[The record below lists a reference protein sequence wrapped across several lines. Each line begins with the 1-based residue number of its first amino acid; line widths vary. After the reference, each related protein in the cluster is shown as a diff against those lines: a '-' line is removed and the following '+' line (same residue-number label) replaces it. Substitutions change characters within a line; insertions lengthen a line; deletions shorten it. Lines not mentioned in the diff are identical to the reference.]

1 MCVDVSGG
9 RKGAVPQPF
18 LNLLHRYAVHHHQAG
33 AAVAQIVETDVLQSV
48 LGQQPVE
55 VLRHEVRADQLA
67 FLIGADEI
75 QILSAVALLEQLA
88 VKLLLFLLLQKFFF
102 HSRDQRQGTAAGLVL
117 HHIADHRNVLAVH
130 QLFRHLVIDDDGL
143 ALKVDR
149 RPLQPKHLA
158 AAQTVVGCN
167 EDAQVQGVILR
178 YFQQLLDFILGVEVG
193 PEAVLLRAVNFQ
205 HLLNKNEIRF
215 LHNYY
220 LGSQPV
226 LQRTK
231 EYHAEITNRIV
242 ENHANEC
249 VGFYTGYMSGTPCSY
264 VRSETATGDG
274 EEIARLS
281 NALQYEGKD
290 ALDRRLWQWMLECG
304 QGYRIVLPDK
314 GYNGHYPDETP
325 LLVDV
330 PDPDMAYV
338 IYNSGI
344 GHKPIA
350 NVLHISRNYQNDLND
365 LICVYTPNQY
375 FEIDNGKITKSE
387 NHSLGMLPMVEYKLN
402 PERMGLFEPAIPVL
416 DAINDLES
424 NRLDGVA
431 QFIQSIMVFT
441 NCLVDK
447 DALDQVKELGAMCLK
462 STSGLPASVSQI
474 ANELDQQQSQTLLDS
489 MLNVYRSLTAMPS
502 ATGSENAT
510 SDNVGAVI
518 VRNGWNHTEARAQ
531 QYENMFK
538 YAERQSLSVM
548 LKILRDT
555 AGSKLMASDINIKLP
570 RRQYD
575 NQQSKVQIF
584 AQMIQQPID
593 PQLAF
598 TTPGLFPDPQAAYEM
613 SKPFLIAAGKLG
625 EDGKAPKPQ
634 EQQPE
639 QVVEANKTSNE
650 QSDSINKETEGE

>member
-1 MCVDVSGG
+1 M
-9 RKGAVPQPF
+9 AE
-18 LNLLHRYAVHHHQAG
+18 Y
-33 AAVAQIVETDVLQSV
+33 QIVVDGSLNEPLTGRRPIET
-48 LGQQPVE
+48 PE
-55 VLRHEVRADQLA
+55 TEINRA
-67 FLIGADEI
+67 
-75 QILSAVALLEQLA
+75 
-88 VKLLLFLLLQKFFF
+88 
-102 HSRDQRQGTAAGLVL
+102 
-117 HHIADHRNVLAVH
+117 NVL
-130 QLFRHLVIDDDGL
+130 
-143 ALKVDR
+143 KVVMGKAE
-149 RPLQPKHLA
+149 P
-158 AAQTVVGCN
+158 
-167 EDAQVQGVILR
+167 I
-178 YFQQLLDFILGVEVG
+178 
-193 PEAVLLRAVNFQ
+193 

-226 LQRTK
+226 LHRTK

-314 GYNGHYPDETP
+314 GYNGNYPDETP

-350 NVLHISRNYQNDLND
+350 NVLHIPRNYQNDLND

-375 FEIDNGKITKSE
+375 FEIDNGKVTKSE

-538 YAERQSLSVM
+538 FSERQSLSVM

-555 AGSKLMASDINIKLP
+555 AGSNLMASDVEIRLP

-575 NQQSKVQIF
+575 NLQSKVQVFI
-584 AQMIQQPID
+584 QMLDSSAD
-593 PQLAF
+593 PHLAF
-598 TTPGLFPDPQAAYEM
+598 EISHLYTDPEAAYQA
-613 SKPFLIAAGKLG
+613 SVPFLIAAGKLG
-625 EDGKAPKPQ
+625 EDGKAPRPQ
-634 EQQPE
+634 EQPVDHIVNAYKLLSE
-639 QVVEANKTSNE
+639 QANAKNG
-650 QSDSINKETEGE
+650 GEK

>member
-1 MCVDVSGG
+1 MAEYQVVVDG
-9 RKGAVPQPF
+9 F
-18 LNLLHRYAVHHHQAG
+18 LNKPLTGRRP
-33 AAVAQIVETDVLQSV
+33 IET
-48 LGQQPVE
+48 PE
-55 VLRHEVRADQLA
+55 T
-67 FLIGADEI
+67 EI
-75 QILSAVALLEQLA
+75 NQ
-88 VKLLLFLLLQKFFF
+88 
-102 HSRDQRQGTAAGLVL
+102 T
-117 HHIADHRNVLAVH
+117 NVL
-130 QLFRHLVIDDDGL
+130 
-143 ALKVDR
+143 KVVMGKAE
-149 RPLQPKHLA
+149 P
-158 AAQTVVGCN
+158 
-167 EDAQVQGVILR
+167 I
-178 YFQQLLDFILGVEVG
+178 
-193 PEAVLLRAVNFQ
+193 

-226 LQRTK
+226 LERTK
-231 EYHAEITNRIV
+231 EYHSEITNRIV

-314 GYNGHYPDETP
+314 GYNGNYPDETP

-350 NVLHISRNYQNDLND
+350 NVLHIPRNYQNDLND

-375 FEIDNGKITKSE
+375 FEIDNGKVTKSE

-538 YAERQSLSVM
+538 FSERQSLSVM

-555 AGSKLMASDINIKLP
+555 AGSKLMASDVEIRLP

-575 NQQSKVQIF
+575 NLQSKVQVFI
-584 AQMIQQPID
+584 QMLDSSAD
-593 PQLAF
+593 PHLAF
-598 TTPGLFPDPQAAYEM
+598 EISHLYTDPEAAYQA
-613 SKPFLIAAGKLG
+613 SVPFLIAAGKLG
-625 EDGKAPKPQ
+625 KDGKAPKPQ
-634 EQQPE
+634 EQPKQDA
-639 QVVEANKTSNE
+639 VDINAGNMADK
-650 QSDSINKETEGE
+650 QSADTNKETKGE

>member
-1 MCVDVSGG
+1 MAEYQMVVGG
-9 RKGAVPQPF
+9 F
-18 LNLLHRYAVHHHQAG
+18 LNEPLTGRRP
-33 AAVAQIVETDVLQSV
+33 IET
-48 LGQQPVE
+48 PE
-55 VLRHEVRADQLA
+55 TEINRA
-67 FLIGADEI
+67 
-75 QILSAVALLEQLA
+75 
-88 VKLLLFLLLQKFFF
+88 
-102 HSRDQRQGTAAGLVL
+102 
-117 HHIADHRNVLAVH
+117 NVL
-130 QLFRHLVIDDDGL
+130 
-143 ALKVDR
+143 KVVMG
-149 RPLQPKHLA
+149 KA
-158 AAQTVVGCN
+158 
-167 EDAQVQGVILR
+167 ESI
-178 YFQQLLDFILGVEVG
+178 
-193 PEAVLLRAVNFQ
+193 

-226 LQRTK
+226 LHRTK

-314 GYNGHYPDETP
+314 GYSGNYPDETP

-350 NVLHISRNYQNDLND
+350 NVLHIPRNYQNDLND

-375 FEIDNGKITKSE
+375 FEIDNGKVTKSE
-387 NHSLGMLPMVEYKLN
+387 SHSLGMLPMVEYKLN

-518 VRNGWNHTEARAQ
+518 VRNGWNHT
-531 QYENMFK
+531 
-538 YAERQSLSVM
+538 
-548 LKILRDT
+548 
-555 AGSKLMASDINIKLP
+555 
-570 RRQYD
+570 
-575 NQQSKVQIF
+575 
-584 AQMIQQPID
+584 
-593 PQLAF
+593 
-598 TTPGLFPDPQAAYEM
+598 
-613 SKPFLIAAGKLG
+613 
-625 EDGKAPKPQ
+625 
-634 EQQPE
+634 
-639 QVVEANKTSNE
+639 
-650 QSDSINKETEGE
+650 

>member
-1 MCVDVSGG
+1 MAEYQIVVDG
-9 RKGAVPQPF
+9 F
-18 LNLLHRYAVHHHQAG
+18 LNNPLTGRRPIETPETEINQA
-33 AAVAQIVETDVLQSV
+33 
-48 LGQQPVE
+48 
-55 VLRHEVRADQLA
+55 
-67 FLIGADEI
+67 
-75 QILSAVALLEQLA
+75 
-88 VKLLLFLLLQKFFF
+88 
-102 HSRDQRQGTAAGLVL
+102 
-117 HHIADHRNVLAVH
+117 NVL
-130 QLFRHLVIDDDGL
+130 
-143 ALKVDR
+143 KVVMGKAE
-149 RPLQPKHLA
+149 P
-158 AAQTVVGCN
+158 
-167 EDAQVQGVILR
+167 I
-178 YFQQLLDFILGVEVG
+178 
-193 PEAVLLRAVNFQ
+193 

-226 LQRTK
+226 LHRTK

-314 GYNGHYPDETP
+314 GYNGNYPDETP

-350 NVLHISRNYQNDLND
+350 NVLHIPRNYQND

-375 FEIDNGKITKSE
+375 FEIDNGKVTKTE

-441 NCLVDK
+441 NCLVDEE
-447 DALDQVKELGAMCLK
+447 ALKAVKAMGAMCLK
-462 STSGLPASVSQI
+462 SSSGQPASVAQL

-538 YAERQSLSVM
+538 FSERQSLSVM

-625 EDGKAPKPQ
+625 NDGKAPKPQ
-634 EQQPE
+634 EQTTDTDNGKM
-639 QVVEANKTSNE
+639 VVEQANVK
-650 QSDSINKETEGE
+650 EGEQK

>member
-1 MCVDVSGG
+1 MAEYQIVVNG
-9 RKGAVPQPF
+9 F
-18 LNLLHRYAVHHHQAG
+18 LNEPLTGRRP
-33 AAVAQIVETDVLQSV
+33 IET
-48 LGQQPVE
+48 PE
-55 VLRHEVRADQLA
+55 TEINRA
-67 FLIGADEI
+67 
-75 QILSAVALLEQLA
+75 
-88 VKLLLFLLLQKFFF
+88 
-102 HSRDQRQGTAAGLVL
+102 
-117 HHIADHRNVLAVH
+117 NVL
-130 QLFRHLVIDDDGL
+130 
-143 ALKVDR
+143 KVVMGKAE
-149 RPLQPKHLA
+149 P
-158 AAQTVVGCN
+158 
-167 EDAQVQGVILR
+167 I
-178 YFQQLLDFILGVEVG
+178 
-193 PEAVLLRAVNFQ
+193 

-226 LQRTK
+226 LKRTK

-314 GYNGHYPDETP
+314 GYGGNYPDETP

-350 NVLHISRNYQNDLND
+350 NVLHIPRNYQNDLND

-375 FEIDNGKITKSE
+375 FEIDNGKVTKSE

-538 YAERQSLSVM
+538 FSERQSLSVM

-555 AGSKLMASDINIKLP
+555 AGSKLMASDVEIRLP

-575 NQQSKVQIF
+575 NLQSKVQVFI
-584 AQMIQQPID
+584 QMLDSSAD
-593 PQLAF
+593 PHLAF
-598 TTPGLFPDPQAAYEM
+598 EISHLYTDPEAAYQA
-613 SKPFLIAAGKLG
+613 SVPFLIAAGKLG
-625 EDGKAPKPQ
+625 KDGKAPKPQ

-639 QVVEANKTSNE
+639 QVVEANKTSDE

>member
-1 MCVDVSGG
+1 MAEYQIVVDG
-9 RKGAVPQPF
+9 F
-18 LNLLHRYAVHHHQAG
+18 LNNPLTGRRP
-33 AAVAQIVETDVLQSV
+33 IET
-48 LGQQPVE
+48 PE
-55 VLRHEVRADQLA
+55 T
-67 FLIGADEI
+67 EI
-75 QILSAVALLEQLA
+75 N
-88 VKLLLFLLLQKFFF
+88 
-102 HSRDQRQGTAAGLVL
+102 RT
-117 HHIADHRNVLAVH
+117 NVL
-130 QLFRHLVIDDDGL
+130 
-143 ALKVDR
+143 KVVMGKAE
-149 RPLQPKHLA
+149 P
-158 AAQTVVGCN
+158 
-167 EDAQVQGVILR
+167 I
-178 YFQQLLDFILGVEVG
+178 
-193 PEAVLLRAVNFQ
+193 

-226 LQRTK
+226 LHRAK

-290 ALDRRLWQWMLECG
+290 SLDRRLWQWMLECG

-314 GYNGHYPDETP
+314 GYNGNYPDETP

-350 NVLHISRNYQNDLND
+350 NVLHIPRNYQNDLND

-375 FEIDNGKITKSE
+375 FEIDNGKVTKSE
-387 NHSLGMLPMVEYKLN
+387 SHSLGMLPMVEYKLN

-555 AGSKLMASDINIKLP
+555 AGSKLMASDVEIRLP

-575 NQQSKVQIF
+575 NLQSKVQVFI
-584 AQMIQQPID
+584 QMLNSSAD
-593 PQLAF
+593 PHLAF
-598 TTPGLFPDPQAAYEM
+598 EISHLYTDPEAAYQA
-613 SKPFLIAAGKLG
+613 SVPFLIAAGKLG
-625 EDGKAPKPQ
+625 KDGKAPKPQ
-634 EQQPE
+634 EQPVDHIVNAYKLLSE
-639 QVVEANKTSNE
+639 QANAKNG
-650 QSDSINKETEGE
+650 GEK

>member
-1 MCVDVSGG
+1 MAEYQIVVDG
-9 RKGAVPQPF
+9 F
-18 LNLLHRYAVHHHQAG
+18 LNNPLTGRRP
-33 AAVAQIVETDVLQSV
+33 IET
-48 LGQQPVE
+48 PE
-55 VLRHEVRADQLA
+55 TEINRA
-67 FLIGADEI
+67 
-75 QILSAVALLEQLA
+75 
-88 VKLLLFLLLQKFFF
+88 
-102 HSRDQRQGTAAGLVL
+102 
-117 HHIADHRNVLAVH
+117 NVL
-130 QLFRHLVIDDDGL
+130 
-143 ALKVDR
+143 KVVMGKAE
-149 RPLQPKHLA
+149 P
-158 AAQTVVGCN
+158 
-167 EDAQVQGVILR
+167 I
-178 YFQQLLDFILGVEVG
+178 
-193 PEAVLLRAVNFQ
+193 

-226 LQRTK
+226 LNRTK

-314 GYNGHYPDETP
+314 GYNGNYPDETP

-350 NVLHISRNYQNDLND
+350 NVLHIPRNYQNDLND

-375 FEIDNGKITKSE
+375 FEIDNGKVTKSE

-416 DAINDLES
+416 DSINDLES

-538 YAERQSLSVM
+538 FSERQSLSVM

-625 EDGKAPKPQ
+625 KDGKAPKPQ
-634 EQQPE
+634 EQPKQDATGTN
-639 QVVEANKTSNE
+639 VGNMADE
-650 QSDSINKETEGE
+650 QSTDTNKETEGE

>member
-1 MCVDVSGG
+1 MAEYQMVVGG
-9 RKGAVPQPF
+9 F
-18 LNLLHRYAVHHHQAG
+18 LNNPLTGRRP
-33 AAVAQIVETDVLQSV
+33 IET
-48 LGQQPVE
+48 PE
-55 VLRHEVRADQLA
+55 T
-67 FLIGADEI
+67 EI
-75 QILSAVALLEQLA
+75 N
-88 VKLLLFLLLQKFFF
+88 
-102 HSRDQRQGTAAGLVL
+102 RT
-117 HHIADHRNVLAVH
+117 NVL
-130 QLFRHLVIDDDGL
+130 
-143 ALKVDR
+143 KVVMGKAE
-149 RPLQPKHLA
+149 P
-158 AAQTVVGCN
+158 
-167 EDAQVQGVILR
+167 I
-178 YFQQLLDFILGVEVG
+178 
-193 PEAVLLRAVNFQ
+193 

-226 LQRTK
+226 LLRTK

-314 GYNGHYPDETP
+314 GYNGNYPDETP

-350 NVLHISRNYQNDLND
+350 NVLHIPRNYQNDLND

-375 FEIDNGKITKSE
+375 FEIDNGKVTKSE
-387 NHSLGMLPMVEYKLN
+387 SHSLGMLPMVEYKLN

-538 YAERQSLSVM
+538 FSERQSLSVM
-548 LKILRDT
+548 LKILCDT
-555 AGSKLMASDINIKLP
+555 AGSKLMASDVEIRLP

-575 NQQSKVQIF
+575 NLQSKVQVF
-584 AQMIQQPID
+584 TQMLNSSAD
-593 PQLAF
+593 PHLAF
-598 TTPGLFPDPQAAYEM
+598 EISHLYTDPEAAYQA
-613 SKPFLIAAGKLG
+613 SVPFLISAGKLG
-625 EDGKAPKPQ
+625 KDGKAPKPQ
-634 EQQPE
+634 EQPTDHIANNGKMVGE
-639 QVVEANKTSNE
+639 QTNAK
-650 QSDSINKETEGE
+650 EGEQK

>member
-1 MCVDVSGG
+1 MAEYQMVVGG
-9 RKGAVPQPF
+9 F
-18 LNLLHRYAVHHHQAG
+18 LNNPLTGRRP
-33 AAVAQIVETDVLQSV
+33 IET
-48 LGQQPVE
+48 PE
-55 VLRHEVRADQLA
+55 T
-67 FLIGADEI
+67 EI
-75 QILSAVALLEQLA
+75 N
-88 VKLLLFLLLQKFFF
+88 
-102 HSRDQRQGTAAGLVL
+102 RT
-117 HHIADHRNVLAVH
+117 NVL
-130 QLFRHLVIDDDGL
+130 
-143 ALKVDR
+143 KVVMGKAE
-149 RPLQPKHLA
+149 P
-158 AAQTVVGCN
+158 
-167 EDAQVQGVILR
+167 I
-178 YFQQLLDFILGVEVG
+178 
-193 PEAVLLRAVNFQ
+193 

-226 LQRTK
+226 LLRTK

-290 ALDRRLWQWMLECG
+290 AFDRRLWQWMLECG

-314 GYNGHYPDETP
+314 GYNGNYPDETP

-350 NVLHISRNYQNDLND
+350 NVLHSPRNYQNDLND

-555 AGSKLMASDINIKLP
+555 AGSNLMASDVEIRLP

-575 NQQSKVQIF
+575 NLQSKVQVFI
-584 AQMIQQPID
+584 QMLDSSAD
-593 PQLAF
+593 PHLAF
-598 TTPGLFPDPQAAYEM
+598 EISHLYTDPEAAYQA
-613 SKPFLIAAGKLG
+613 SVPFLIAAGKLG

-634 EQQPE
+634 EQPKQDATDTNVGSTE
-639 QVVEANKTSNE
+639 T
-650 QSDSINKETEGE
+650 ETEGE

>member
-1 MCVDVSGG
+1 MAEYQIVVDG
-9 RKGAVPQPF
+9 F
-18 LNLLHRYAVHHHQAG
+18 LNEPLTGRRP
-33 AAVAQIVETDVLQSV
+33 IET
-48 LGQQPVE
+48 PE
-55 VLRHEVRADQLA
+55 TEINRA
-67 FLIGADEI
+67 
-75 QILSAVALLEQLA
+75 
-88 VKLLLFLLLQKFFF
+88 
-102 HSRDQRQGTAAGLVL
+102 
-117 HHIADHRNVLAVH
+117 NVL
-130 QLFRHLVIDDDGL
+130 
-143 ALKVDR
+143 KVVMGKAE
-149 RPLQPKHLA
+149 P
-158 AAQTVVGCN
+158 
-167 EDAQVQGVILR
+167 I
-178 YFQQLLDFILGVEVG
+178 
-193 PEAVLLRAVNFQ
+193 

-226 LQRTK
+226 LHRTK

-314 GYNGHYPDETP
+314 GHNGNYPDETP

-375 FEIDNGKITKSE
+375 FEIDNGKVVNEGGNGKY
-387 NHSLGMLPMVEYKLN
+387 HSLGMLPMVEYKLN

-447 DALDQVKELGAMCLK
+447 NALDQVKELGAMCLK

-555 AGSKLMASDINIKLP
+555 AGSKLMVSDINIKLP

-613 SKPFLIAAGKLG
+613 SKPFLIASGKLG

-634 EQQPE
+634 KQPADHIADSGKTVGEQ
-639 QVVEANKTSNE
+639 ANAK
-650 QSDSINKETEGE
+650 EGEQK

>member
-1 MCVDVSGG
+1 MAEYQIVVDG
-9 RKGAVPQPF
+9 F
-18 LNLLHRYAVHHHQAG
+18 LNNPLTGRRP
-33 AAVAQIVETDVLQSV
+33 IET
-48 LGQQPVE
+48 PE
-55 VLRHEVRADQLA
+55 TEINRA
-67 FLIGADEI
+67 
-75 QILSAVALLEQLA
+75 
-88 VKLLLFLLLQKFFF
+88 
-102 HSRDQRQGTAAGLVL
+102 
-117 HHIADHRNVLAVH
+117 NVL
-130 QLFRHLVIDDDGL
+130 
-143 ALKVDR
+143 KVVMGKAE
-149 RPLQPKHLA
+149 P
-158 AAQTVVGCN
+158 
-167 EDAQVQGVILR
+167 I
-178 YFQQLLDFILGVEVG
+178 
-193 PEAVLLRAVNFQ
+193 

-226 LQRTK
+226 LNRTK

-314 GYNGHYPDETP
+314 GYNGNYPDETP

-350 NVLHISRNYQNDLND
+350 NVLHIPRNYQNDLND

-375 FEIDNGKITKSE
+375 FEIDNGKVTKSE

-474 ANELDQQQSQTLLDS
+474 ANELDQQQSQTLLNS

-555 AGSKLMASDINIKLP
+555 AGSNLMASDVEIRLP

-575 NQQSKVQIF
+575 NLQSKVQVFI
-584 AQMIQQPID
+584 QMLDSSAD
-593 PQLAF
+593 PHLAF
-598 TTPGLFPDPQAAYEM
+598 EISHLYTDPEAAYQA
-613 SKPFLIAAGKLG
+613 SVPFLIAAGKLG

-634 EQQPE
+634 EQPKQD
-639 QVVEANKTSNE
+639 VTDTNAGNIADE
-650 QSDSINKETEGE
+650 QSTDINKETEGE

>member
-1 MCVDVSGG
+1 MAEYQMVVGG
-9 RKGAVPQPF
+9 F
-18 LNLLHRYAVHHHQAG
+18 LNNPLTGRRP
-33 AAVAQIVETDVLQSV
+33 IET
-48 LGQQPVE
+48 PE
-55 VLRHEVRADQLA
+55 TEINRA
-67 FLIGADEI
+67 
-75 QILSAVALLEQLA
+75 
-88 VKLLLFLLLQKFFF
+88 
-102 HSRDQRQGTAAGLVL
+102 
-117 HHIADHRNVLAVH
+117 NVL
-130 QLFRHLVIDDDGL
+130 
-143 ALKVDR
+143 KVVMGKAE
-149 RPLQPKHLA
+149 P
-158 AAQTVVGCN
+158 
-167 EDAQVQGVILR
+167 I
-178 YFQQLLDFILGVEVG
+178 
-193 PEAVLLRAVNFQ
+193 

-226 LQRTK
+226 LLRTK

-314 GYNGHYPDETP
+314 GYNGNYPDETP

-350 NVLHISRNYQNDLND
+350 NVLHIPRNYQNDLND

-375 FEIDNGKITKSE
+375 FEIDNGKVVNERGNGK

-538 YAERQSLSVM
+538 FSERQSLSVM

-555 AGSKLMASDINIKLP
+555 VSSKLMASDINIKLP

-584 AQMIQQPID
+584 AQMLGQPID

-625 EDGKAPKPQ
+625 EDGKAPNPQ
-634 EQQPE
+634 EQPTDHIAD
-639 QVVEANKTSNE
+639 ANKIVSE
-650 QSDSINKETEGE
+650 QANAKEGEQK

>member
-1 MCVDVSGG
+1 MAEYQMVVGG
-9 RKGAVPQPF
+9 F
-18 LNLLHRYAVHHHQAG
+18 LNEPLTGRRPIETPETEINQA
-33 AAVAQIVETDVLQSV
+33 
-48 LGQQPVE
+48 
-55 VLRHEVRADQLA
+55 
-67 FLIGADEI
+67 
-75 QILSAVALLEQLA
+75 
-88 VKLLLFLLLQKFFF
+88 
-102 HSRDQRQGTAAGLVL
+102 
-117 HHIADHRNVLAVH
+117 NVL
-130 QLFRHLVIDDDGL
+130 
-143 ALKVDR
+143 KVVMGKAE
-149 RPLQPKHLA
+149 P
-158 AAQTVVGCN
+158 
-167 EDAQVQGVILR
+167 I
-178 YFQQLLDFILGVEVG
+178 
-193 PEAVLLRAVNFQ
+193 

-226 LQRTK
+226 LNRTK

-314 GYNGHYPDETP
+314 GYGGNYPDETP

-350 NVLHISRNYQNDLND
+350 NVLHIPRNYQNDLND

-375 FEIDNGKITKSE
+375 FEIDNGKVTKSE

-538 YAERQSLSVM
+538 FSERQSLSVM

-555 AGSKLMASDINIKLP
+555 AGSKLMASDVEIRLP

-575 NQQSKVQIF
+575 NLQSKVQVFI
-584 AQMIQQPID
+584 QMLDSSAD
-593 PQLAF
+593 PHLAF
-598 TTPGLFPDPQAAYEM
+598 EISHLYTDPEAAYQA
-613 SKPFLIAAGKLG
+613 SVPFLIAAGKLG
-625 EDGKAPKPQ
+625 KDGKAPKPQ

-639 QVVEANKTSNE
+639 QVVEANKTSDE

>member
-1 MCVDVSGG
+1 MAEYQVVVDV
-9 RKGAVPQPF
+9 F
-18 LNLLHRYAVHHHQAG
+18 LNKPLTGRRP
-33 AAVAQIVETDVLQSV
+33 IET
-48 LGQQPVE
+48 PE
-55 VLRHEVRADQLA
+55 TEINRA
-67 FLIGADEI
+67 
-75 QILSAVALLEQLA
+75 
-88 VKLLLFLLLQKFFF
+88 
-102 HSRDQRQGTAAGLVL
+102 
-117 HHIADHRNVLAVH
+117 NVL
-130 QLFRHLVIDDDGL
+130 
-143 ALKVDR
+143 KVVMGKAE
-149 RPLQPKHLA
+149 P
-158 AAQTVVGCN
+158 
-167 EDAQVQGVILR
+167 I
-178 YFQQLLDFILGVEVG
+178 
-193 PEAVLLRAVNFQ
+193 

-226 LQRTK
+226 LERTK
-231 EYHAEITNRIV
+231 EYHVEITNRIV

-314 GYNGHYPDETP
+314 GYNGNYPDETP

-350 NVLHISRNYQNDLND
+350 NVLHIPRNYQNDLND

-375 FEIDNGKITKSE
+375 FEIDNGKVTKSE

-462 STSGLPASVSQI
+462 STSGMPASVSQI

-538 YAERQSLSVM
+538 FSERQSLSVM

-555 AGSKLMASDINIKLP
+555 AGSNLMASDVEIRLP

-575 NQQSKVQIF
+575 NLQSKVQVFI
-584 AQMIQQPID
+584 QMLDSSAD
-593 PQLAF
+593 PHLAF
-598 TTPGLFPDPQAAYEM
+598 EISHLYTDPEAAYQA
-613 SKPFLIAAGKLG
+613 SVPFLIAAGKLG

-634 EQQPE
+634 EQPTDHI
-639 QVVEANKTSNE
+639 VDANKMVNE
-650 QSDSINKETEGE
+650 QADEKNGGEK

>member
-1 MCVDVSGG
+1 M
-9 RKGAVPQPF
+9 AE
-18 LNLLHRYAVHHHQAG
+18 Y
-33 AAVAQIVETDVLQSV
+33 QIVVDGSLNEPLTGRRPIET
-48 LGQQPVE
+48 PE
-55 VLRHEVRADQLA
+55 TEINRA
-67 FLIGADEI
+67 
-75 QILSAVALLEQLA
+75 
-88 VKLLLFLLLQKFFF
+88 
-102 HSRDQRQGTAAGLVL
+102 
-117 HHIADHRNVLAVH
+117 NVL
-130 QLFRHLVIDDDGL
+130 
-143 ALKVDR
+143 KVVMGKAE
-149 RPLQPKHLA
+149 P
-158 AAQTVVGCN
+158 
-167 EDAQVQGVILR
+167 I
-178 YFQQLLDFILGVEVG
+178 
-193 PEAVLLRAVNFQ
+193 

-226 LQRTK
+226 LHRTK

-314 GYNGHYPDETP
+314 GYNGNYPDETP

-350 NVLHISRNYQNDLND
+350 NVLHIPRNYQNDLND

-375 FEIDNGKITKSE
+375 FEIDNGKVTKSE
-387 NHSLGMLPMVEYKLN
+387 SHSLGMLPMVEYKLN

-538 YAERQSLSVM
+538 FSERQSLSVM

-555 AGSKLMASDINIKLP
+555 AGSNLMASDVEIRLP

-575 NQQSKVQIF
+575 NLQSKVQVFI
-584 AQMIQQPID
+584 QMLDSSAD
-593 PQLAF
+593 PHLAF
-598 TTPGLFPDPQAAYEM
+598 EISHLYTDPEAAYQA
-613 SKPFLIAAGKLG
+613 SVPFLIAAGKLG
-625 EDGKAPKPQ
+625 EDGKAPRPQ
-634 EQQPE
+634 EQPVDHIVNAYKLLSE
-639 QVVEANKTSNE
+639 QANAKNG
-650 QSDSINKETEGE
+650 GEK

>member
-1 MCVDVSGG
+1 MAEYQVVVDG
-9 RKGAVPQPF
+9 F
-18 LNLLHRYAVHHHQAG
+18 LNEPLTGRRP
-33 AAVAQIVETDVLQSV
+33 IETPET
-48 LGQQPVE
+48 GIN
-55 VLRHEVRADQLA
+55 RA
-67 FLIGADEI
+67 
-75 QILSAVALLEQLA
+75 
-88 VKLLLFLLLQKFFF
+88 
-102 HSRDQRQGTAAGLVL
+102 
-117 HHIADHRNVLAVH
+117 NVL
-130 QLFRHLVIDDDGL
+130 
-143 ALKVDR
+143 KVVMGKAE
-149 RPLQPKHLA
+149 P
-158 AAQTVVGCN
+158 
-167 EDAQVQGVILR
+167 I
-178 YFQQLLDFILGVEVG
+178 
-193 PEAVLLRAVNFQ
+193 

-226 LQRTK
+226 LHRTK

-314 GYNGHYPDETP
+314 GYNGNYPDETP

-350 NVLHISRNYQNDLND
+350 NVLHIPRNYQNDLND

-375 FEIDNGKITKSE
+375 FEIDNGKVTKSE

-555 AGSKLMASDINIKLP
+555 AGSKLMASDVEIRLP

-575 NQQSKVQIF
+575 NLQSKVQVFI
-584 AQMIQQPID
+584 QMLDSSAD
-593 PQLAF
+593 PHLAF
-598 TTPGLFPDPQAAYEM
+598 EISHLYTDPEAAYQA
-613 SKPFLIAAGKLG
+613 SVPFLIAAGKLG

-634 EQQPE
+634 EQPKQNVTNTDSGNIE
-639 QVVEANKTSNE
+639 QETGDAENE
-650 QSDSINKETEGE
+650 RK

>member
-1 MCVDVSGG
+1 MAEYQIVVDG
-9 RKGAVPQPF
+9 F
-18 LNLLHRYAVHHHQAG
+18 LNNPLTGRRP
-33 AAVAQIVETDVLQSV
+33 IET
-48 LGQQPVE
+48 PE
-55 VLRHEVRADQLA
+55 TEINRA
-67 FLIGADEI
+67 
-75 QILSAVALLEQLA
+75 
-88 VKLLLFLLLQKFFF
+88 
-102 HSRDQRQGTAAGLVL
+102 
-117 HHIADHRNVLAVH
+117 NVL
-130 QLFRHLVIDDDGL
+130 
-143 ALKVDR
+143 KVVMGKAE
-149 RPLQPKHLA
+149 P
-158 AAQTVVGCN
+158 
-167 EDAQVQGVILR
+167 I
-178 YFQQLLDFILGVEVG
+178 
-193 PEAVLLRAVNFQ
+193 

-226 LQRTK
+226 LERTK

-314 GYNGHYPDETP
+314 GYNGNYPDETP

-350 NVLHISRNYQNDLND
+350 NVLHIPRNYQNDLND

-375 FEIDNGKITKSE
+375 FEIDNGKVTKSE

-441 NCLVDK
+441 NCLVDE
-447 DALDQVKELGAMCLK
+447 DALNKVKELGAMCLK
-462 STSGLPASVSQI
+462 STAGLPASVSQI

-555 AGSKLMASDINIKLP
+555 AGSKLMASDVEIRLP

-575 NQQSKVQIF
+575 NLQSKVQVF
-584 AQMIQQPID
+584 TQMLGSSAD
-593 PQLAF
+593 PHLAF
-598 TTPGLFPDPQAAYEM
+598 EISHLYTDPEAAYQA
-613 SKPFLIAAGKLG
+613 SVPFLIAAGKLG

-634 EQQPE
+634 EQSKQNATDINAGN
-639 QVVEANKTSNE
+639 VADK
-650 QSDSINKETEGE
+650 QSTDINKETEGE

>member
-1 MCVDVSGG
+1 MAEYQIVVDG
-9 RKGAVPQPF
+9 F
-18 LNLLHRYAVHHHQAG
+18 LNKPLTGRRP
-33 AAVAQIVETDVLQSV
+33 IET
-48 LGQQPVE
+48 PE
-55 VLRHEVRADQLA
+55 T
-67 FLIGADEI
+67 EI
-75 QILSAVALLEQLA
+75 NQ
-88 VKLLLFLLLQKFFF
+88 
-102 HSRDQRQGTAAGLVL
+102 T
-117 HHIADHRNVLAVH
+117 NVL
-130 QLFRHLVIDDDGL
+130 
-143 ALKVDR
+143 KVVMGKAE
-149 RPLQPKHLA
+149 P
-158 AAQTVVGCN
+158 
-167 EDAQVQGVILR
+167 I
-178 YFQQLLDFILGVEVG
+178 
-193 PEAVLLRAVNFQ
+193 

-226 LQRTK
+226 LHRTK

-290 ALDRRLWQWMLECG
+290 SLDRRLWQWMLECG

-314 GYNGHYPDETP
+314 GYNGNYPDETP

-350 NVLHISRNYQNDLND
+350 NVLHIPRNYQNDLND

-375 FEIDNGKITKSE
+375 FEIDNGKVTKSE

-538 YAERQSLSVM
+538 FAERQSLSVM

-555 AGSKLMASDINIKLP
+555 AGSRLMASDVEIRLP

-575 NQQSKVQIF
+575 NLQSKVQVFI
-584 AQMIQQPID
+584 QMLDSSAD
-593 PQLAF
+593 PHLAF
-598 TTPGLFPDPQAAYEM
+598 EISHLYTDPEAAYQA
-613 SKPFLIAAGKLG
+613 SVPFLIAAGKLG
-625 EDGKAPKPQ
+625 EDGKAPKPK
-634 EQQPE
+634 EQPKRD
-639 QVVEANKTSNE
+639 VTDTNVGNMADK
-650 QSDSINKETEGE
+650 QSTDTNKETEGE

>member
-1 MCVDVSGG
+1 MQPKQCIAIINSIKSYAKQNPTEAQVYEDWFQAVVNLRDAMPQDKRFDAYKYSGELRSVCAAMMGKMKTGEDVAKVYDIISRTYLFEAKDVFDSYCIYLEWNRAPEKKFYQPRRKVLKVLADDLEDLFYKRIDFLGVSLPARVGKSTLCIFFITWLMGNRPDVASVMSGHSDKLTNGFYGEVLSIITDPVTYNWGKIFPDVQLVDKSAKDESVDLNRKKRFPTLTCRSIGG
-9 RKGAVPQPF
+9 TLTGAVEIGEGGVLYSDDLIEDLEES
-18 LNLLHRYAVHHHQAG
+18 LNVERLNNKYDAYLNQLKDRKKQG
-33 AAVAQIVETDVLQSV
+33 A
-48 LGQQPVE
+48 
-55 VLRHEVRADQLA
+55 
-67 FLIGADEI
+67 
-75 QILSAVALLEQLA
+75 LELM
-88 VKLLLFLLLQKFFF
+88 V
-102 HSRDQRQGTAAGLVL
+102 GT
-117 HHIADHRNVLAVH
+117 RWNVLDPLGRIQNQYADNPKYRFRVIPAVDENGH
-130 QLFRHLVIDDDGL
+130 SNFNYDYGVGFDDAYYADMKASIDDI
-143 ALKVDR
+143 
-149 RPLQPKHLA
+149 P
-158 AAQTVVGCN
+158 
-167 EDAQVQGVILR
+167 
-178 YFQQLLDFILGVEVG
+178 
-193 PEAVLLRAVNFQ
+193 
-205 HLLNKNEIRF
+205 
-215 LHNYY
+215 
-220 LGSQPV
+220 
-226 LQRTK
+226 
-231 EYHAEITNRIV
+231 
-242 ENHANEC
+242 
-249 VGFYTGYMSGTPCSY
+249 
-264 VRSETATGDG
+264 
-274 EEIARLS
+274 
-281 NALQYEGKD
+281 
-290 ALDRRLWQWMLECG
+290 
-304 QGYRIVLPDK
+304 
-314 GYNGHYPDETP
+314 
-325 LLVDV
+325 
-330 PDPDMAYV
+330 
-338 IYNSGI
+338 
-344 GHKPIA
+344 
-350 NVLHISRNYQNDLND
+350 RNYQNDLND

-375 FEIDNGKITKSE
+375 FEIDNGKVTKSE

-447 DALDQVKELGAMCLK
+447 DDFNQLKELGAVCLK
-462 STSGLPASVSQI
+462 STSSLPASVSQV

-584 AQMIQQPID
+584 AQMLGQPID

-613 SKPFLIAAGKLG
+613 SKPFLISAGKLG

-634 EQQPE
+634 EQPKQGATGTNAGNMADKQP
-639 QVVEANKTSNE
+639 NNT
-650 QSDSINKETEGE
+650 D

>member
-1 MCVDVSGG
+1 MAEYQIVVDG
-9 RKGAVPQPF
+9 F
-18 LNLLHRYAVHHHQAG
+18 LNNPLTGRRP
-33 AAVAQIVETDVLQSV
+33 IET
-48 LGQQPVE
+48 PE
-55 VLRHEVRADQLA
+55 TEINRA
-67 FLIGADEI
+67 
-75 QILSAVALLEQLA
+75 
-88 VKLLLFLLLQKFFF
+88 
-102 HSRDQRQGTAAGLVL
+102 
-117 HHIADHRNVLAVH
+117 NVL
-130 QLFRHLVIDDDGL
+130 
-143 ALKVDR
+143 KVVMGKAE
-149 RPLQPKHLA
+149 PIHM
-158 AAQTVVGCN
+158 
-167 EDAQVQGVILR
+167 
-178 YFQQLLDFILGVEVG
+178 
-193 PEAVLLRAVNFQ
+193 
-205 HLLNKNEIRF
+205 LNKNEIRF

-226 LQRTK
+226 LHRTK

-314 GYNGHYPDETP
+314 GYNGNYPDETP

-350 NVLHISRNYQNDLND
+350 NVLHIPRNYQNDLND

-375 FEIDNGKITKSE
+375 FEIDNGKVTKTE

-441 NCLVDK
+441 NCLVDE
-447 DALDQVKELGAMCLK
+447 DALNKVKELGAMCLK
-462 STSGLPASVSQI
+462 STAGLPASVSQI

-538 YAERQSLSVM
+538 FSERQSLSVM

-555 AGSKLMASDINIKLP
+555 AGSKLMASDVEIRLP

-575 NQQSKVQIF
+575 NLQSKVQVF
-584 AQMIQQPID
+584 TQMLGSSAD
-593 PQLAF
+593 PHLAF
-598 TTPGLFPDPQAAYEM
+598 EISHLYTDPEAAYQA
-613 SKPFLIAAGKLG
+613 SVPFLIAAGKLG

-639 QVVEANKTSNE
+639 QVVNVNKTSGG
-650 QSDSINKETEGE
+650 QADSINKETEGE

>member
-1 MCVDVSGG
+1 MAEYQMVVGG
-9 RKGAVPQPF
+9 F
-18 LNLLHRYAVHHHQAG
+18 LNEPLTGRRP
-33 AAVAQIVETDVLQSV
+33 IET
-48 LGQQPVE
+48 PE
-55 VLRHEVRADQLA
+55 TEINRA
-67 FLIGADEI
+67 
-75 QILSAVALLEQLA
+75 
-88 VKLLLFLLLQKFFF
+88 
-102 HSRDQRQGTAAGLVL
+102 
-117 HHIADHRNVLAVH
+117 NVL
-130 QLFRHLVIDDDGL
+130 
-143 ALKVDR
+143 KVVMGKAE
-149 RPLQPKHLA
+149 P
-158 AAQTVVGCN
+158 
-167 EDAQVQGVILR
+167 I
-178 YFQQLLDFILGVEVG
+178 
-193 PEAVLLRAVNFQ
+193 
-205 HLLNKNEIRF
+205 HLLNKNEICF

-226 LQRTK
+226 LNRTK

-314 GYNGHYPDETP
+314 GYNGNYPDETP

-350 NVLHISRNYQNDLND
+350 NVLHIPRNYQNDLND

-375 FEIDNGKITKSE
+375 FEIDNGKVVNE
-387 NHSLGMLPMVEYKLN
+387 GGNGEHHSLGMLPMVEYKLN

-538 YAERQSLSVM
+538 FSERQSLSVM

-625 EDGKAPKPQ
+625 DDGKAPKPQ

-639 QVVEANKTSNE
+639 QVVEANKTSDE

>member
-1 MCVDVSGG
+1 MQPKQCIAIIDSIKAYAKQNPTEAQVYEDWFQAVVNLRDALPQDKRFDAYKYSGELRSVCAAMMSKMKTGEDVANVYDIISRTYLFEAKDVFDSYCIYLEWNRAPEKKFYQPRRKVLLTLVRDLEDLFFHRVEFLGVSQPPRTGKSTLCIFFITWLMGNRPDVASVMSGHSDKLTNG
-9 RKGAVPQPF
+9 FYG
-18 LNLLHRYAVHHHQAG
+18 
-33 AAVAQIVETDVLQSV
+33 
-48 LGQQPVE
+48 E
-55 VLRHEVRADQLA
+55 VLSIITDPVTYNWGKIFPDVQLVDKSA
-67 FLIGADEI
+67 KDE
-75 QILSAVALLEQLA
+75 S
-88 VKLLLFLLLQKFFF
+88 
-102 HSRDQRQGTAAGLVL
+102 
-117 HHIADHRNVLAVH
+117 
-130 QLFRHLVIDDDGL
+130 
-143 ALKVDR
+143 VD
-149 RPLQPKHLA
+149 
-158 AAQTVVGCN
+158 
-167 EDAQVQGVILR
+167 
-178 YFQQLLDFILGVEVG
+178 
-193 PEAVLLRAVNFQ
+193 
-205 HLLNKNEIRF
+205 LNRKKRF
-215 LHNYY
+215 PTLTC
-220 LGSQPV
+220 
-226 LQRTK
+226 R
-231 EYHAEITNRIV
+231 
-242 ENHANEC
+242 
-249 VGFYTGYMSGTPCSY
+249 SY

-304 QGYRIVLPDK
+304 HGYRIVLPDK
-314 GYNGHYPDETP
+314 GYNGNYPDETP

-350 NVLHISRNYQNDLND
+350 NVLHIPRNYQNDLND

-375 FEIDNGKITKSE
+375 FEIDNGKVVNEGGNGKY
-387 NHSLGMLPMVEYKLN
+387 HSLGMLPMVEYKLN

-441 NCLVDK
+441 NCLVD
-447 DALDQVKELGAMCLK
+447 DNALKQVKELGAMCLK
-462 STSGLPASVSQI
+462 STTSLPASVSQI

-625 EDGKAPKPQ
+625 KDGKAPKPQ
-634 EQQPE
+634 EQQTK
-639 QVVEANKTSNE
+639 QVPDANSALNT
-650 QSDSINKETEGE
+650 ETNSENNDGIKQ

>member
-1 MCVDVSGG
+1 
-9 RKGAVPQPF
+9 
-18 LNLLHRYAVHHHQAG
+18 
-33 AAVAQIVETDVLQSV
+33 
-48 LGQQPVE
+48 
-55 VLRHEVRADQLA
+55 
-67 FLIGADEI
+67 
-75 QILSAVALLEQLA
+75 
-88 VKLLLFLLLQKFFF
+88 
-102 HSRDQRQGTAAGLVL
+102 
-117 HHIADHRNVLAVH
+117 
-130 QLFRHLVIDDDGL
+130 
-143 ALKVDR
+143 
-149 RPLQPKHLA
+149 
-158 AAQTVVGCN
+158 
-167 EDAQVQGVILR
+167 
-178 YFQQLLDFILGVEVG
+178 
-193 PEAVLLRAVNFQ
+193 
-205 HLLNKNEIRF
+205 
-215 LHNYY
+215 
-220 LGSQPV
+220 
-226 LQRTK
+226 
-231 EYHAEITNRIV
+231 
-242 ENHANEC
+242 
-249 VGFYTGYMSGTPCSY
+249 
-264 VRSETATGDG
+264 
-274 EEIARLS
+274 
-281 NALQYEGKD
+281 
-290 ALDRRLWQWMLECG
+290 
-304 QGYRIVLPDK
+304 
-314 GYNGHYPDETP
+314 
-325 LLVDV
+325 
-330 PDPDMAYV
+330 
-338 IYNSGI
+338 
-344 GHKPIA
+344 
-350 NVLHISRNYQNDLND
+350 
-365 LICVYTPNQY
+365 
-375 FEIDNGKITKSE
+375 
-387 NHSLGMLPMVEYKLN
+387 MVEYKLN

-441 NCLVDK
+441 NCLADK

-538 YAERQSLSVM
+538 FSERQSLSVM

-584 AQMIQQPID
+584 AQMLQQTID

-634 EQQPE
+634 EQPE
-639 QVVEANKTSNE
+639 QDVTDTNAGNMADKQPNNA
-650 QSDSINKETEGE
+650 DGEKDNA

>member
-1 MCVDVSGG
+1 MAEYQMVVGG
-9 RKGAVPQPF
+9 F
-18 LNLLHRYAVHHHQAG
+18 LNNPLTGRRP
-33 AAVAQIVETDVLQSV
+33 IETS
-48 LGQQPVE
+48 E
-55 VLRHEVRADQLA
+55 T
-67 FLIGADEI
+67 EI
-75 QILSAVALLEQLA
+75 NLE
-88 VKLLLFLLLQKFFF
+88 
-102 HSRDQRQGTAAGLVL
+102 
-117 HHIADHRNVLAVH
+117 NVL
-130 QLFRHLVIDDDGL
+130 
-143 ALKVDR
+143 KVVMGKAE
-149 RPLQPKHLA
+149 P
-158 AAQTVVGCN
+158 
-167 EDAQVQGVILR
+167 I
-178 YFQQLLDFILGVEVG
+178 
-193 PEAVLLRAVNFQ
+193 

-226 LQRTK
+226 LLRTK

-314 GYNGHYPDETP
+314 GYNGNYPDETP

-350 NVLHISRNYQNDLND
+350 NVLHIPRNYQNDLND

-375 FEIDNGKITKSE
+375 FEIDNGKVVNERGNGKY
-387 NHSLGMLPMVEYKLN
+387 HSLGMLPMVEYKLN

-538 YAERQSLSVM
+538 FSERQSLSVM

-584 AQMIQQPID
+584 AQMLSQSID

-625 EDGKAPKPQ
+625 EDGKAPKLQ
-634 EQQPE
+634 EQPKQDVTDTNVGSTE
-639 QVVEANKTSNE
+639 T
-650 QSDSINKETEGE
+650 ETEGE

>member
-1 MCVDVSGG
+1 MAEYQIVVDG
-9 RKGAVPQPF
+9 F
-18 LNLLHRYAVHHHQAG
+18 LNNPLTGRRPIETPETEINQA
-33 AAVAQIVETDVLQSV
+33 
-48 LGQQPVE
+48 
-55 VLRHEVRADQLA
+55 
-67 FLIGADEI
+67 
-75 QILSAVALLEQLA
+75 
-88 VKLLLFLLLQKFFF
+88 
-102 HSRDQRQGTAAGLVL
+102 
-117 HHIADHRNVLAVH
+117 NVL
-130 QLFRHLVIDDDGL
+130 
-143 ALKVDR
+143 KVVMGKAE
-149 RPLQPKHLA
+149 P
-158 AAQTVVGCN
+158 
-167 EDAQVQGVILR
+167 I
-178 YFQQLLDFILGVEVG
+178 
-193 PEAVLLRAVNFQ
+193 
-205 HLLNKNEIRF
+205 HLLSKNEIRF

-226 LQRTK
+226 LHRTK

-314 GYNGHYPDETP
+314 GYGGNYPDETP

-350 NVLHISRNYQNDLND
+350 NVLHIPRNYQND

-375 FEIDNGKITKSE
+375 FEIDNGKVTKSE
-387 NHSLGMLPMVEYKLN
+387 SHSLGMLPMVEYKLN

-416 DAINDLES
+416 NAINDLES

-441 NCLVDK
+441 NCLVDE
-447 DALDQVKELGAMCLK
+447 DALNKVKELGAMCLK
-462 STSGLPASVSQI
+462 STAGLPASVSQI

-584 AQMIQQPID
+584 AQMLSQSID

-634 EQQPE
+634 EQPE
-639 QVVEANKTSNE
+639 QNVTGINVENMTDKQPNNA
-650 QSDSINKETEGE
+650 DGEKDNA

>member
-1 MCVDVSGG
+1 MAKYQIVVDG
-9 RKGAVPQPF
+9 F
-18 LNLLHRYAVHHHQAG
+18 LNKPLTGRRP
-33 AAVAQIVETDVLQSV
+33 IET
-48 LGQQPVE
+48 PE
-55 VLRHEVRADQLA
+55 TEINRA
-67 FLIGADEI
+67 
-75 QILSAVALLEQLA
+75 
-88 VKLLLFLLLQKFFF
+88 
-102 HSRDQRQGTAAGLVL
+102 
-117 HHIADHRNVLAVH
+117 NVL
-130 QLFRHLVIDDDGL
+130 
-143 ALKVDR
+143 KVVMGKAE
-149 RPLQPKHLA
+149 P
-158 AAQTVVGCN
+158 
-167 EDAQVQGVILR
+167 I
-178 YFQQLLDFILGVEVG
+178 
-193 PEAVLLRAVNFQ
+193 

-226 LQRTK
+226 LHRTK

-314 GYNGHYPDETP
+314 GYNGNYPDETP

-350 NVLHISRNYQNDLND
+350 NVLHIPRNYQNDLND

-375 FEIDNGKITKSE
+375 FEIDNGKVTKSE

-441 NCLVDK
+441 NCLVDE
-447 DALDQVKELGAMCLK
+447 DALNKVKELGAMCLK

-555 AGSKLMASDINIKLP
+555 AGSNLMASDVEIRLP

-575 NQQSKVQIF
+575 NLQSKVQVFI
-584 AQMIQQPID
+584 QMLDSSAD
-593 PQLAF
+593 PHLAF
-598 TTPGLFPDPQAAYEM
+598 EISHLYTDPEAAYQA
-613 SKPFLIAAGKLG
+613 SVPFLIAAGKLG

-634 EQQPE
+634 EQPKQTATD
-639 QVVEANKTSNE
+639 ANAENMADK
-650 QSDSINKETEGE
+650 QSADANKETEGE

>member
-1 MCVDVSGG
+1 MAEYQMVVGG
-9 RKGAVPQPF
+9 F
-18 LNLLHRYAVHHHQAG
+18 LNEPLTGRRPIETPETEINQA
-33 AAVAQIVETDVLQSV
+33 
-48 LGQQPVE
+48 
-55 VLRHEVRADQLA
+55 
-67 FLIGADEI
+67 
-75 QILSAVALLEQLA
+75 
-88 VKLLLFLLLQKFFF
+88 
-102 HSRDQRQGTAAGLVL
+102 
-117 HHIADHRNVLAVH
+117 NVL
-130 QLFRHLVIDDDGL
+130 
-143 ALKVDR
+143 KVVMGKAE
-149 RPLQPKHLA
+149 P
-158 AAQTVVGCN
+158 
-167 EDAQVQGVILR
+167 I
-178 YFQQLLDFILGVEVG
+178 
-193 PEAVLLRAVNFQ
+193 

-226 LQRTK
+226 LNRTK

-290 ALDRRLWQWMLECG
+290 SLDRRLWQWMLECG

-314 GYNGHYPDETP
+314 GYNGNYPDETP

-350 NVLHISRNYQNDLND
+350 NVLHIPRNYQNDLND

-375 FEIDNGKITKSE
+375 FEIDNGKVTKSE

-538 YAERQSLSVM
+538 FSERQSLSVM
-548 LKILRDT
+548 LKILCDT
-555 AGSKLMASDINIKLP
+555 AGSKLMASDVEIRLP

-575 NQQSKVQIF
+575 NLQSKVQVF
-584 AQMIQQPID
+584 TQMLNSSAD
-593 PQLAF
+593 PHLAF
-598 TTPGLFPDPQAAYEM
+598 EISHLYTDPEAAYQA
-613 SKPFLIAAGKLG
+613 SVPFLISAGKLG
-625 EDGKAPKPQ
+625 KDGKAPKPQ
-634 EQQPE
+634 EQPTDHIANNGKMVGE
-639 QVVEANKTSNE
+639 QTNAK
-650 QSDSINKETEGE
+650 EGEQK

>member
-1 MCVDVSGG
+1 MAEYQMVVGG
-9 RKGAVPQPF
+9 F
-18 LNLLHRYAVHHHQAG
+18 LNNPLTGRRP
-33 AAVAQIVETDVLQSV
+33 IET
-48 LGQQPVE
+48 PE
-55 VLRHEVRADQLA
+55 T
-67 FLIGADEI
+67 EI
-75 QILSAVALLEQLA
+75 NQ
-88 VKLLLFLLLQKFFF
+88 
-102 HSRDQRQGTAAGLVL
+102 T
-117 HHIADHRNVLAVH
+117 NVL
-130 QLFRHLVIDDDGL
+130 
-143 ALKVDR
+143 KVVMGKSE
-149 RPLQPKHLA
+149 P
-158 AAQTVVGCN
+158 
-167 EDAQVQGVILR
+167 I
-178 YFQQLLDFILGVEVG
+178 
-193 PEAVLLRAVNFQ
+193 

-226 LQRTK
+226 LERTK

-290 ALDRRLWQWMLECG
+290 SLDRRLWQWMLECG

-314 GYNGHYPDETP
+314 GYGGNYPDETP

-350 NVLHISRNYQNDLND
+350 NVLHIPRNYQNDLND

-375 FEIDNGKITKSE
+375 FEIDNGKVTKSE

-441 NCLVDK
+441 NCLVDEN
-447 DALDQVKELGAMCLK
+447 ALKQVKELGAMCLK

-538 YAERQSLSVM
+538 FSERQSLSVM

-555 AGSKLMASDINIKLP
+555 AGSKLMASDVEIRLP

-575 NQQSKVQIF
+575 NLQSKVQVFI
-584 AQMIQQPID
+584 QMLDSSAD
-593 PQLAF
+593 PHLAF
-598 TTPGLFPDPQAAYEM
+598 EISHLYTDPEAAYQA
-613 SKPFLIAAGKLG
+613 SVPFLIASGKLG
-625 EDGKAPKPQ
+625 EDGKAPKPK
-634 EQQPE
+634 EQPKQD
-639 QVVEANKTSNE
+639 VTGTNVGNMADK
-650 QSDSINKETEGE
+650 QSTDTNKETEDE

>member
-1 MCVDVSGG
+1 MAEYQMVVGG
-9 RKGAVPQPF
+9 F
-18 LNLLHRYAVHHHQAG
+18 LNNPLTGRRPIEAPETEINQA
-33 AAVAQIVETDVLQSV
+33 
-48 LGQQPVE
+48 
-55 VLRHEVRADQLA
+55 
-67 FLIGADEI
+67 
-75 QILSAVALLEQLA
+75 
-88 VKLLLFLLLQKFFF
+88 
-102 HSRDQRQGTAAGLVL
+102 
-117 HHIADHRNVLAVH
+117 NVL
-130 QLFRHLVIDDDGL
+130 
-143 ALKVDR
+143 KVVTGKAE
-149 RPLQPKHLA
+149 P
-158 AAQTVVGCN
+158 
-167 EDAQVQGVILR
+167 I
-178 YFQQLLDFILGVEVG
+178 
-193 PEAVLLRAVNFQ
+193 

-226 LQRTK
+226 LERTK

-264 VRSETATGDG
+264 VRSETAAGDG

-314 GYNGHYPDETP
+314 GYGGNYPDETP

-350 NVLHISRNYQNDLND
+350 NVLHIPRNYQNDLND
-365 LICVYTPNQY
+365 LICVYTQNQY
-375 FEIDNGKITKSE
+375 FEIDNGKVTKSE

-441 NCLVDK
+441 NCLVDEN
-447 DALDQVKELGAMCLK
+447 ALKQVKELGAMCLK
-462 STSGLPASVSQI
+462 STSSLPASVSQI

-538 YAERQSLSVM
+538 FSERQSLSVM

-555 AGSKLMASDINIKLP
+555 AGSKLMASDVEIRLP

-575 NQQSKVQIF
+575 NLQSKVQVF
-584 AQMIQQPID
+584 VQMLDSSAD
-593 PQLAF
+593 PHLAF
-598 TTPGLFPDPQAAYEM
+598 EISHLYTDPEAAYQA
-613 SKPFLIAAGKLG
+613 SVPFLIAAGKLG
-625 EDGKAPKPQ
+625 KDGKAPKPQ
-634 EQQPE
+634 EQPKQDATDTNAGNM
-639 QVVEANKTSNE
+639 ANK
-650 QSDSINKETEGE
+650 QSADTNSENSDGIKQ

>member
-1 MCVDVSGG
+1 MAEYQMVVGG
-9 RKGAVPQPF
+9 F
-18 LNLLHRYAVHHHQAG
+18 LNNPLTGRRP
-33 AAVAQIVETDVLQSV
+33 IETS
-48 LGQQPVE
+48 E
-55 VLRHEVRADQLA
+55 T
-67 FLIGADEI
+67 EI
-75 QILSAVALLEQLA
+75 NLE
-88 VKLLLFLLLQKFFF
+88 
-102 HSRDQRQGTAAGLVL
+102 
-117 HHIADHRNVLAVH
+117 NVL
-130 QLFRHLVIDDDGL
+130 
-143 ALKVDR
+143 KVVMGKAE
-149 RPLQPKHLA
+149 P
-158 AAQTVVGCN
+158 
-167 EDAQVQGVILR
+167 I
-178 YFQQLLDFILGVEVG
+178 
-193 PEAVLLRAVNFQ
+193 

-226 LQRTK
+226 LLRTK

-314 GYNGHYPDETP
+314 GYNGNYPDETP

-350 NVLHISRNYQNDLND
+350 NVLHIPRNYQNDLND

-375 FEIDNGKITKSE
+375 FEIDNGKVTKSE

-441 NCLVDK
+441 NCLVDE
-447 DALDQVKELGAMCLK
+447 DALNKVKELGAMCLK
-462 STSGLPASVSQI
+462 STAGLPASVSQI

-538 YAERQSLSVM
+538 FSERQSLSVM

-555 AGSKLMASDINIKLP
+555 AGSKLMASDVEIRLP

-575 NQQSKVQIF
+575 NLQSKVQVF
-584 AQMIQQPID
+584 TQMLGSSAD
-593 PQLAF
+593 PHLAF
-598 TTPGLFPDPQAAYEM
+598 EISHLYTDPEAAYQA
-613 SKPFLIAAGKLG
+613 SVPFLIAAGKLG

-634 EQQPE
+634 KQPTDHI
-639 QVVEANKTSNE
+639 VDANKMVNE
-650 QSDSINKETEGE
+650 QANAKEGEQK

>member
-1 MCVDVSGG
+1 MAEYQIVVDG
-9 RKGAVPQPF
+9 F
-18 LNLLHRYAVHHHQAG
+18 LNNPLTGRRP
-33 AAVAQIVETDVLQSV
+33 IET
-48 LGQQPVE
+48 PE
-55 VLRHEVRADQLA
+55 TEINRA
-67 FLIGADEI
+67 
-75 QILSAVALLEQLA
+75 
-88 VKLLLFLLLQKFFF
+88 
-102 HSRDQRQGTAAGLVL
+102 
-117 HHIADHRNVLAVH
+117 NVL
-130 QLFRHLVIDDDGL
+130 
-143 ALKVDR
+143 KVVMGKAE
-149 RPLQPKHLA
+149 P
-158 AAQTVVGCN
+158 
-167 EDAQVQGVILR
+167 I
-178 YFQQLLDFILGVEVG
+178 
-193 PEAVLLRAVNFQ
+193 

-226 LQRTK
+226 LLRTK

-314 GYNGHYPDETP
+314 GYGGNYPDETP

-350 NVLHISRNYQNDLND
+350 NVLHIPRNYQNDLND

-375 FEIDNGKITKSE
+375 FEIDNGKVTKSE

-555 AGSKLMASDINIKLP
+555 AGSNLMASDVEIRLP

-575 NQQSKVQIF
+575 NLQSKVQVFI
-584 AQMIQQPID
+584 QMLDSSAD
-593 PQLAF
+593 PHLAF
-598 TTPGLFPDPQAAYEM
+598 EISHLYTDPEAAYQA
-613 SKPFLIAAGKLG
+613 SVPFLIAAGKLG

-634 EQQPE
+634 EQPKQDATDTNVGSTE
-639 QVVEANKTSNE
+639 T
-650 QSDSINKETEGE
+650 ETEGE